1 MSTRKRTHIALI
13 FGGRSGEHE
22 VSLMSARSVLS
33 VLDPAKYEVTQI
45 GITLAGQWLVGE
57 DVIGKFE
64 QKSTAGLEPAV
75 VLADPSG
82 NGVHVLRKGRLE
94 RLTNVDVFFPLLHG
108 TFGEDGTIQG
118 LFEMA
123 DAAYVGAGVVGSSV
137 GMDKGLFKDVMRA
150 NDIPSVASMIV
161 LRAELEKDMQ
171 GVLQRAEAVAP
182 YPLFTKP
189 ANLGSSVG
197 VTKCRSR
204 SDLQEGLMEAALY
217 DRRVLVERGVANVRE
232 IEVSV
237 LGNDDP
243 RASVPGE
250 ILPSRE
256 FYSYESKYVDGTSGL
271 IIPAPLPQEQS
282 ARVQELAVRAFKA
295 IDAAG
300 MARVDFFLD
309 KDTNELY
316 LNELNT
322 IPGFTKISMYPK
334 LWEATGMPYAELV
347 DRLIEL
353 ALQRKSDRDRT
364 SHTLSERWMRDAAR
378 RNRSEIVR
386 HRRKQEASK
395 RLENSAVMSRHVGGA
410 DHDTQHG
417 GRARG
422 TARSRPAVRR
432 RKDAAFSM
440 PGIEVHMPTIS
451 FSGQAAKWRFV
462 SFGLSLLL
470 GAALYLAG
478 TSPFFRAASPRSAE
492 TSAYPP
498 ARSRPCWRAPTCRSS
513 RWCLEICSNAC
524 G

>member
-1 MSTRKRTHIALI
+1 MNTRKKTHIALI

-33 VLDPAKYEVTQI
+33 VLDPAKYQVTQI

-57 DVIGKFE
+57 DVIGRLE
-64 QKSTAGLEPAV
+64 SRDVAGLQPAFV
-75 VLADPSG
+75 LPDPSEGGVQVLRAGKMEQLAD
-82 NGVHVLRKGRLE
+82 
-94 RLTNVDVFFPLLHG
+94 VDVFFPLLHG

-118 LFEMA
+118 LLEMA
-123 DAAYVGAGVVGSSV
+123 DAAYVGAGVLGSSV

-150 NDIPSVASMIV
+150 HGIPSVESMIV
-161 LRAELEKDMQ
+161 LRAELEKDLS
-171 GVLQRAEAVAP
+171 GVVQRAEAMSP

-204 SDLQEGLMEAALY
+204 SDLQEGLLEAALY
-217 DRRVLVERGVANVRE
+217 DRRVLIERGVAHVRE

-250 ILPSRE
+250 VLPSRE

-271 IIPAPLPQEQS
+271 LIPAPLAPEQS
-282 ARVQELAVRAFKA
+282 TRLQDLAVRAFQA

-309 KDTNELY
+309 KDTGELY

-334 LWEATGMPYAELV
+334 LWEASGIAYPELV
-347 DRLIEL
+347 DRLIDL
-353 ALQRKSDRDRT
+353 AQRRKAERDRT
-364 SHTLSERWMRDAAR
+364 SHS
-378 RNRSEIVR
+378 
-386 HRRKQEASK
+386 
-395 RLENSAVMSRHVGGA
+395 
-410 DHDTQHG
+410 
-417 GRARG
+417 
-422 TARSRPAVRR
+422 
-432 RKDAAFSM
+432 
-440 PGIEVHMPTIS
+440 
-451 FSGQAAKWRFV
+451 
-462 SFGLSLLL
+462 
-470 GAALYLAG
+470 Y
-478 TSPFFRAASPRSAE
+478 RSA
-492 TSAYPP
+492 
-498 ARSRPCWRAPTCRSS
+498 
-513 RWCLEICSNAC
+513 